1 MIQSF
6 FPFIS
11 QPVHKQ
17 TSLPP
22 ENLQRACRYHP
33 GGFLEPTALRLYSTL
48 FVPLPKAIR
57 RKMPTV
63 HSSLAPG
70 SDFRFVRASRVQG
83 PEFRLRAQ
91 HLCVAPN
98 GVRVHICS
106 DTKKAEGLLQF
117 EGRGGEPS
125 GPERRNGGGGG
136 GGLAAFLSAEWKHS
150 CTLQTL
156 LPPATST
163 ALSLSPGPQPRQL
176 AS

>member
-1 MIQSF
+1 
-6 FPFIS
+6 
-11 QPVHKQ
+11 
-17 TSLPP
+17 
-22 ENLQRACRYHP
+22 
-33 GGFLEPTALRLYSTL
+33 
-48 FVPLPKAIR
+48 
-57 RKMPTV
+57 MPTV
-63 HSSLAPG
+63 HRSLAPG

-83 PEFRLRAQ
+83 PEFRLRAR

-117 EGRGGEPS
+117 EGRGGQPS
-125 GPERRNGGGGG
+125 GPAGRNL

-163 ALSLSPGPQPRQL
+163 TLSLSPGPRPRQL